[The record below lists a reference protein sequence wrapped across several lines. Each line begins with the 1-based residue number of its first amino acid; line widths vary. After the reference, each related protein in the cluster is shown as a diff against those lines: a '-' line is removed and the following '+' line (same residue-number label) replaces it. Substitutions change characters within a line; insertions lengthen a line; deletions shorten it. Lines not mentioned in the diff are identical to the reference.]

1 MAYTKIN
8 WDELNTPLSAANL
21 NKMETQYDEAI
32 THAGAGRADSNLALC
47 VEVVGVFPAHAAGKL
62 IFHSGEDK
70 GYYSNGTNWIPAF
83 VKAEE
88 LS

>member
-8 WDELNTPLSAANL
+8 WDELNTPIDTTNL

-32 THAGAGRADSNLALC
+32 GHAGVARADGSLGLC
-47 VEVVGVFPAHAAGKL
+47 AEVVSSFPSHASGKL
-62 IFHSGEDK
+62 ILHTGEDK
-70 GYYSNGTNWIPAF
+70 GYYSNGAAWVTAF

-88 LS
+88 LI

>member
-8 WDELNTPLSAANL
+8 WDEENTPLNTTNL
-21 NKMETQYDEAI
+21 NKMETQYDEALAFAE
-32 THAGAGRADSNLALC
+32 TVRANSSIALC
-47 VEVVGVFPAHAAGKL
+47 AEVVSSFPAHAAGKL
-62 IFHSGEDK
+62 ILHTGEDK
-70 GYYSNGTNWIPAF
+70 GYFSNGTAWVVAF